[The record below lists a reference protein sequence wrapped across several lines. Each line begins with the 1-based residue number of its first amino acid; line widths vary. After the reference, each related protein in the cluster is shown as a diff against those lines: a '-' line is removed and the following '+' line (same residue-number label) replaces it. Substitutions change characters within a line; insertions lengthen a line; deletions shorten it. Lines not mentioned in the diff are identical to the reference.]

1 MPKTTTKSLY
11 QTLKDLGVPL
21 DHHESDLYVRDT
33 PAARLVIKQFGL
45 KATAFTSQI
54 DGQRWLDVPFAYEPF
69 WAKKSGRS
77 HAVIA
82 APAKSKRVPS
92 GQTYTVHGHIWNW
105 RDGSKSAFWTRTGL
119 SKSAALKLAAEQRRE
134 SGGIAT
140 IDPPI
145 QTATRPR
152 KTEDVWTVQGNYG
165 HGHGWEDLTSEATRA
180 EAKQRLKEYRDNE
193 PGVPHRLVKQR
204 VKKSA

>member
-1 MPKTTTKSLY
+1 MAKSFY

-33 PAARLVIKQFGL
+33 PAARLAIKQFGV

-54 DGQRWLDVPFAYEPF
+54 DGQRWFDVPFAYEPF
-69 WAKKSGRS
+69 WAKKSGRA
-77 HAVIA
+77 HATITGS
-82 APAKSKRVPS
+82 PASPKSK
-92 GQTYTVHGHIWNW
+92 QTYTVQGHIWNW
-105 RDGSKSAFWTRTGL
+105 RDNSKSAFWTRTGL

-145 QTATRPR
+145 HREAKPR
-152 KTEDVWTVQGNYG
+152 KTEDIWTVQGNYG
-165 HGHGWEDLTSEATRA
+165 HGHGWEDLTSETTRA

-193 PGVPHRLVKQR
+193 PGVSHRLVKQR
-204 VKKSA
+204 IKKSA